1 MMCNKL
7 SVGESYAGRK
17 ISSEAL
23 KSLQKILKNF
33 FYFSFSFYLFLSL
46 HA

>member
-23 KSLQKILKNF
+23 KSLQKILKNV
-33 FYFSFSFYLFLSL
+33 LFLSL